1 MSTILP
7 LLSTIFIATSG
18 ILVAIGWYQ
27 ILKGRRELHQKFMV
41 SGAIFALVFFLI
53 YVSRTIFIGNTAFSE
68 SAPAAIRDAYY
79 IFLLCH
85 IIFAT
90 TSGVFGIITL
100 LFAYKKKFAKHRKIG
115 RYTAV
120 MWLITS
126 PSGVMVYLLLYIMY
140 PGGTTK
146 PVIDAILGS

>member
-68 SAPAAIRDAYY
+68 SAPVAIRDAYY
-79 IFLLCH
+79 IFLMCH

-100 LFAYKKKFAKHRKIG
+100 LLAYKKKFAKHRKIG
-115 RYTAV
+115 RYTAI

-140 PGGTTK
+140 PGGSTK

>member
-7 LLSTIFIATSG
+7 LISTIFIAVSG
-18 ILVAIGWYQ
+18 ILVAIGWFQ
-27 ILKGRRELHQKFMV
+27 IVKGRRELHQKFMV
-41 SGAIFALVFFLI
+41 SGAIFALIFFVI

-68 SAPAAIRDAYY
+68 SAPVAVRDAYY

-90 TSGVFGIITL
+90 TSGVFGIVTL
-100 LFAYKKKFAKHRKIG
+100 LLAYKKKFAKHKKIG
-115 RYTAV
+115 RYTAT

>member
-1 MSTILP
+1 MHTILP
-7 LLSTIFIATSG
+7 LMCTIFIATSG

-27 ILKGRRELHQKFMV
+27 IIKGRRERHQKFMTA
-41 SGAIFALVFFLI
+41 GAIFALIFFLL

-68 SAPAAIRDAYY
+68 SAPVAVRDAYY
-79 IFLLCH
+79 IFLFCH

-90 TSGVFGIITL
+90 TSGVFGIVTL
-100 LFAYKKKFAKHRKIG
+100 LLAYKKKFAKHRKIG
-115 RYTAV
+115 RYTAT

-126 PSGVMVYLLLYIMY
+126 PSGVMVYLLLYVMY

>member
-1 MSTILP
+1 MHTILP
-7 LLSTIFIATSG
+7 LMCTTFIAISG

-27 ILKGRRELHQKFMV
+27 IIKGRRELHQKFMTA
-41 SGAIFALVFFLI
+41 GAIFALIFFLL
-53 YVSRTIFIGNTAFSE
+53 YVSRTIFLGNTAFSE
-68 SAPAAIRDAYY
+68 SAPVAVRDAYY

-100 LFAYKKKFAKHRKIG
+100 LLAYKKKFAKHRKIG
-115 RYTAV
+115 RYTAI

-126 PSGVMVYLLLYIMY
+126 PSGVMVYLLLYVFY
-140 PGGTTK
+140 PGGSTK
-146 PVIDAILGS
+146 PVIDAILG

>member
-68 SAPAAIRDAYY
+68 SAPVVIRDAYY
-79 IFLLCH
+79 VFLLCH

-100 LFAYKKKFAKHRKIG
+100 LLAYKKKFAKHKKIG

-140 PGGTTK
+140 PGGSTK

>member
-68 SAPAAIRDAYY
+68 SAPVAIRDAYY
-79 IFLLCH
+79 VFLLCH

-90 TSGVFGIITL
+90 TSGIFGIITL
-100 LFAYKKKFAKHRKIG
+100 LFAYKKKFAKHKKIG

-140 PGGTTK
+140 PGGSTK

>member
-1 MSTILP
+1 MHTLLP
-7 LLSTIFIATSG
+7 LLCTIFIATSG

-27 ILKGRRELHQKFMV
+27 IIKGRRELHQKFMT
-41 SGAIFALVFFLI
+41 SGAIFALIFFLL
-53 YVSRTIFIGNTAFSE
+53 YVTRTIFIGNTAFSE
-68 SAPAAIRDAYY
+68 SAPVAIRDAYF
-79 IFLLCH
+79 IFLICH

-90 TSGVFGIITL
+90 TSGVFGIVTL
-100 LFAYKKKFAKHRKIG
+100 LLAYKKKFAKHRKIG
-115 RYTAV
+115 RYTAT

-126 PSGVMVYLLLYIMY
+126 PSGVMVYLLLYVMY

>member
-115 RYTAV
+115 RYNAV

>member
-1 MSTILP
+1 MSTFLPLFSTIL
-7 LLSTIFIATSG
+7 IAISG

-27 ILKGRRELHQKFMV
+27 IMKGRRELHQKFMV
-41 SGAIFALVFFLI
+41 SGAIFALLFFLI

-68 SAPAAIRDAYY
+68 TAPTAIRDAYY
-79 IFLLCH
+79 IFLICH
-85 IIFAT
+85 IVFAT
-90 TSGVFGIITL
+90 TSGVFGLVTL
-100 LFAYKKKFAKHRKIG
+100 SLAYKKKFAKHRKVG
-115 RYTAV
+115 RYTAT

-126 PSGVMVYLLLYIMY
+126 PSGVMVYLLLYVMY

>member
-27 ILKGRRELHQKFMV
+27 ILKKRRELHQKFMV

-68 SAPAAIRDAYY
+68 SAPVAIRDAYY
-79 IFLLCH
+79 VFLLCH

-100 LFAYKKKFAKHRKIG
+100 LFAYKKKFAKHKKIG

-140 PGGTTK
+140 PGGSTK